1 MGIKWRSPLV
11 AAFGEGHKQW
21 IRVRSLPPRGL
32 LWVLHSSTAAA
43 ALAKTQLSCVLAKGI
58 SG

>member
-1 MGIKWRSPLV
+1 MGIKWRSPLIP
-11 AAFGEGHKQW
+11 AYGEGHKRW

-32 LWVLHSSTAAA
+32 LWVLHSSTVAA
-43 ALAKTQLSCVLAKGI
+43 ALAKTQLSRVLAKGI